1 MRLLYLELYAMIFSL
16 LETFLA
22 HACSIC
28 TWKDLVATCSS
39 SSLERSFC
47 IALRDSPSS
56 SVMASAISV
65 KMGLDSLS

>member
-28 TWKDLVATCSS
+28 TWKDLVATSS
-39 SSLERSFC
+39 SLLERSFC

-56 SVMASAISV
+56 SVMASAFSV
-65 KMGLDSLS
+65 KMGLDSLN